1 MQEEITQGAVTL
13 CVEATKM
20 SADLLQKA
28 MKKVL
33 AEIQNGAAKQ
43 KNKIYKGK
51 QTLRHLMKQ
60 NTGVSNIEITDQ
72 NIKAFSATAKK
83 YGIDFA
89 LKKDTTGE
97 VPRYLVFFKGRDA
110 DVITAAFREF
120 SAKNLDR
127 EKTPSIR
134 KLLAQAKE
142 QSKTQHKERAKV
154 KEKDRGV
161 EL

>member
-20 SADLLQKA
+20 SAALLQKA

-72 NIKAFSATAKK
+72 NSPIRHQGAARY
-83 YGIDFA
+83 YG
-89 LKKDTTGE
+89 G
-97 VPRYLVFFKGRDA
+97 
-110 DVITAAFREF
+110 
-120 SAKNLDR
+120 
-127 EKTPSIR
+127 
-134 KLLAQAKE
+134 
-142 QSKTQHKERAKV
+142 
-154 KEKDRGV
+154 
-161 EL
+161 